1 MRRAVVLAVLVTAG
15 MGMTL
20 AVSGFQGPARTDAKV
35 VELQKVK
42 DNLYVATGGGG
53 NSAIFI
59 TDLGVVI
66 VDTKLAGW
74 GQPLMAK
81 IKTITDKP
89 VATIINTHAHG
100 DHVGGNE
107 FFGTAVEVVA
117 HENTRLTMD
126 KMEAFKGLKVNF
138 LPKLMFKDK
147 MSLGAG
153 KDKIELYYFGA
164 GHTNG
169 DAWVVFPALRV
180 LQAGDAFAFKQP
192 PIMDANNGGSGVDYP
207 ETLAKAYATIKNVDT
222 IINGH
227 MPAPTAP
234 PDLKEYEEYVR
245 DFLTY
250 TQAQMKAGK
259 SVDDAAAGYKVPDR
273 FKGYTAAPAR
283 VKSDVQV
290 IYDELGKKK

>member
-1 MRRAVVLAVLVTAG
+1 MRRVVVLAVLVTAG

-20 AVSGFQGPARTDAKV
+20 AVSGFQEPARADAKV

-81 IKTITDKP
+81 IKAITDKP
-89 VATIINTHAHG
+89 VTTIINTHAHG
-100 DHVGGNE
+100 DHVGSNE

-153 KDKIELYYFGA
+153 NDKIELYYFGA

-169 DAWVVFPALRV
+169 DAWVVFPAARV
-180 LQAGDAFAFKQP
+180 VHAGDMFAARQP
-192 PIMDANNGGSGVDYP
+192 PIVDTANGGSGLAYP
-207 ETLAKAYATIKNVDT
+207 DSLEKAFTGIKNVDT
-222 IINGH
+222 IITGHSTLMPWKDLGTYVEFTREFRQVVVNGFDH
-227 MPAPTAP
+227 GLSVSEIADAWTLPAKYTGYTAP
-234 PDLKEYEEYVR
+234 PE
-245 DFLTY
+245 
-250 TQAQMKAGK
+250 
-259 SVDDAAAGYKVPDR
+259 
-273 FKGYTAAPAR
+273 R
-283 VKSDVQV
+283 VKADVTAMV
-290 IYDELGKKK
+290 GELAR